1 MEILQI
7 FVYIFGHDN
16 VIDGAI
22 GNADNFHLVG
32 GGDGSFSEFT
42 EPFGSSD
49 GLNFWDIFNFYAFT
63 FRLRSESLRD
73 MDACLD
79 AFDYFMLVNG

>member
-32 GGDGSFSEFT
+32 GGMDHF
-42 EPFGSSD
+42 
-49 GLNFWDIFNFYAFT
+49 LNLQNHLEVLMA
-63 FRLRSESLRD
+63 
-73 MDACLD
+73 
-79 AFDYFMLVNG
+79 

>member
-1 MEILQI
+1 MTMSLMEQLVMPII
-7 FVYIFGHDN
+7 FIWW
-16 VIDGAI
+16 
-22 GNADNFHLVG
+22 